1 MSQENKILNH
11 EVDEHDHARGPE
23 DAPVTLVQY
32 GDFECPYCGDLYPV
46 IRRIENR
53 LGKRIRLVFR
63 HFPLTHLHPHA
74 QLAAEATEAVAAQD
88 EDLFWRMHDHLYTHQ
103 DELEQEDLIN
113 YAENLG
119 LDKDTFERALNENT
133 YRDQVLEDVHHGN
146 ESGVSG
152 TPTFFINGERYDG
165 ALEFDALLTT
175 IAEAG
180 NFTDVKQSLSG
191 DHRALRETIDRSR
204 IGAPAAG
211 TALRDRFS
219 ADEIFQRITA
229 SAEEEIN
236 RSARQLFFSGL
247 AAGISLGATFFGR
260 AVMTSAFP
268 NDPVGL
274 GNLLYPLG
282 FIIIVLG
289 GYQLFTENTLT
300 PVTLVLTRLA
310 SIPALLRLWG
320 IVLFANVVGAALIAF
335 IFANTG
341 ILDPSVAEAAHSIGD
356 HALHVPWIDL
366 FFKAVLAGGLVA
378 TMVWLV
384 HAARETIAR
393 FVIIW
398 MIMFLIP
405 AGNLFHCVTGSF
417 EMFYLVFSGSADL
430 FSAFANFF
438 VPVVLGNTIGGV
450 FFVTLVNYGMTAEPR
465 YPNSAHRQSE
475 LSWTEWLFGKQA
487 NSDRQTSKAKEGNNQ
502 E

>member
-1 MSQENKILNH
+1 MSQEIMKLRQP
-11 EVDEHDHARGPE
+11 VDEHDHARGAV

-74 QLAAEATEAVAAQD
+74 QLAAEATEAAAAQD
-88 EDLFWRMHDHLYTHQ
+88 PQLFWQMHDLLYNNQ
-103 DELEQEDLIN
+103 DALTQTDLET
-113 YAENLG
+113 YAEQLG
-119 LDKDTFERALNENT
+119 LDMKRFKHDLNNHTYKDK
-133 YRDQVLEDVHHGN
+133 VLEDVRVGN

-152 TPTFFINGERYDG
+152 TPTFFINDERYDG
-165 ALEFDALLTT
+165 ALTFDALLTV
-175 IAEAG
+175 IADEG
-180 NFTDVKQSLSG
+180 DFPDVQQSLAT

-204 IGAPAAG
+204 VGAPAAG
-211 TALRDRFS
+211 MALRDRFS
-219 ADEIFQRITA
+219 ADEIFQRVTA

-247 AAGISLGATFFGR
+247 AAGTSLGATFFGR
-260 AVMTSAFP
+260 AVMTNAFP
-268 NDPVGL
+268 DDPILL

-282 FIIIVLG
+282 FVIIVLG

-320 IVLFANVVGAALIAF
+320 IVLFANVVGAAGIAF
-335 IFANTG
+335 ILANTG
-341 ILDPSVAEAAHSIGD
+341 ILDPDVAETAFSISD
-356 HALHVPWIDL
+356 HALHVPWWDL
-366 FFKAVLAGGLVA
+366 FFKAILAGGLVA

-398 MIMFLIP
+398 VIMILIP
-405 AGNLFHCVTGSF
+405 AGNLFHCVTGSL
-417 EMFYLVFSGSADL
+417 EMFYLVFNGSAEL
-430 FSAFANFF
+430 LSVFTNFF
-438 VPVVLGNTIGGV
+438 VPVVLGNTIGGIV
-450 FFVTLVNYGMTAEPR
+450 FVTLINYGMTAEPR
-465 YPNSAHRQSE
+465 FRNSNGIQRE
-475 LSWTEWLFGKQA
+475 LTWREWLLGTRA
-487 NSDRQTSKAKEGNNQ
+487 TSSDTE
-502 E
+502 